1 MQTLTTMTVWTLQ
14 ACIFALVAIA
24 MTAQSPNHLAPQV
37 VYQKLEH
44 ALITDSKVVYLMQN
58 SFFPSQGSSRDIVII
73 GVNVTVDSMPPGNC
87 DEHFPLS
94 GTPINFSYYQEFQW
108 SSSPLLNL
116 ISVDQLL
123 ILENIMSERI
133 YFAVE
138 HHQILQVLLHIDTL
152 PCNTSE
158 DDILQA
164 LMQLLPWVCT
174 PVYVWHNFEYCYII
188 IMHCV

>member
-1 MQTLTTMTVWTLQ
+1 MTVWTLQ
-14 ACIFALVAIA
+14 ACIFVLMAIA
-24 MTAQSPNHLAPQV
+24 MTAQSTHHLPPQV

-58 SFFPSQGSSRDIVII
+58 TFFPSQGSSQDIVII
-73 GVNVTVDSMPPGNC
+73 EVNVTVDSMLTGSC
-87 DEHFPLS
+87 DEHSPSS

-123 ILENIMSERI
+123 ILDNVISGNIYYTLQHHEFLRI
-133 YFAVE
+133 S
-138 HHQILQVLLHIDTL
+138 LNIDAL
-152 PCNTSE
+152 PCNTHE
-158 DDILQA
+158 DDLLKA

-174 PVYVWHNFEYCYII
+174 SVHACI
-188 IMHCV
+188 IMMCMDCTEMA